1 LSWLERMQTPVAIAG
16 IVVLLIA
23 AGSAMVAG
31 EFSVPARLALAVA
44 ILLFGTYVAID
55 PGKAL
60 VSVTGRNWVYG
71 SNALLISVAFI
82 GILVLLNVLGSRYH
96 QRWDLT
102 SQRDFSLSES
112 TLKVLNDLPG
122 PVHAKGFFS
131 AGLSDRQRT
140 EDLLKEF
147 EQRANGKFSWEMID
161 TFQQP
166 SLADLEKINVDGT
179 VLFTMGSQRQTTI
192 TSDEAHLTTALIK
205 LVNPTQLKVYY
216 VTGHGERELDRFDDR
231 GYSDLKTQIQ
241 QENYFVDTLNLFAS
255 QEVPQDAAALI
266 IAAPRNPFRQEEL
279 DAINRYLDRK
289 GKLILLVDAIASE
302 SNAQEIVKRW
312 DVTFGNGVVVDP
324 LSALP
329 QDPTVLIEQNYG
341 QHAISKDLATTAT
354 IMPSA
359 TSIEIPQ
366 FIKRG
371 VDALALVLTSGNRSW
386 LETDRSSLSFDENAD
401 KRGPITLAVAVEEVE
416 NPETQEEQIPG
427 FESPFKRVKNRAVII
442 GSSEI
447 VANGPVKLG
456 ANRDFFLN
464 SLNWVTE
471 TDQLITTRPRLPE
484 RRPLILTPVQANF
497 VSFSGALFLPAI
509 LLAIGGVVWWT
520 RR

>member
-1 LSWLERMQTPVAIAG
+1 MNWLDRIQMPSAVAGVLALLVAG
-16 IVVLLIA
+16 A
-23 AGSAMVAG
+23 AALVAG
-31 EFSVPARLALAVA
+31 EFSVPSRVALAAA

-55 PGKAL
+55 PAKAL
-60 VSVTGRNWVYG
+60 QSVTGRSWIYG
-71 SNALLISVAFI
+71 GNALLLSALFV
-82 GILVLLNVLGSRYH
+82 GIMVLLNVAGSRYH

-112 TLKVLNDLPG
+112 TLKVLNDLPQ

-147 EQRANGKFSWEMID
+147 EQRSSGKLSWEMID

-166 SLADLEKINVDGT
+166 SLADLERVNVDGT
-179 VLFTMGSQRQTTI
+179 VLFTMGAQRQTTI
-192 TSDEAHLTTALIK
+192 TTDEAHLTTALIK

-241 QENYFVDTLNLFAS
+241 QENYFVEPLNLFAA
-255 QEVPQDAAALI
+255 QDVPQDSAAVI

-279 DAINRYLDRK
+279 DAINRYVDRK
-289 GKLILLVDAIASE
+289 GKLILLVDAIPSDA
-302 SNAQEIVKRW
+302 NVQEIVKRW
-312 DVTFGNGVVVDP
+312 DLSFGNGVVVDP

-329 QDPTVLIEQNYG
+329 QDPTVLIEQTYG
-341 QHAISKDLATTAT
+341 QHAISKDLTTTAS
-354 IMPSA
+354 ILPSS

-366 FIKRG
+366 LIKRG
-371 VDALALVLTSGNRSW
+371 VDVLALVLTSGNRSW
-386 LETDRSSLSFDENAD
+386 LETDRTQLAFDENVD
-401 KRGPITLAVAVEEVE
+401 KRGPLTLAVAVEEVE
-416 NPETQEEQIPG
+416 NPETQEETLPG
-427 FESPFKRVKNRAVII
+427 FESPFKKVKNRAVIF
-442 GSSEI
+442 GSSEF
-447 VANGPVKLG
+447 VANGPLKLG

-497 VSFSGALFLPAI
+497 VSFSGALFLPVI
-509 LLAIGGVVWWT
+509 LLGIGGVVWWT